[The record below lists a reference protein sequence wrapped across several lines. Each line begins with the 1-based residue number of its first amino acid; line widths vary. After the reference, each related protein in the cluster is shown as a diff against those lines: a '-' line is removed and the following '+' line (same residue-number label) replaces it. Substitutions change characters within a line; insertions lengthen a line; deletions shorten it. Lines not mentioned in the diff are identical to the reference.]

1 MVNAPVAA
9 AQRVCDTPAVPTTP
23 TASHDGANPWTARA
37 ARPRVAP
44 LAIAP
49 APRRASPPAVR
60 TPSAILPKDQP
71 MKRAL
76 LVPALLTAASAAGAA
91 DAAADR
97 GAGHTLANPTP
108 REQMRELASDRP
120 TTTQNPYS
128 IDAGHYQVEI
138 EALSWGR
145 DQVGRRTTTT
155 TSAAATVKAGLSDVV
170 DVEAIIEPFIN
181 RRAHDGSIGL
191 NDTVTGVGDFTARL
205 KWNLWGD
212 NGGQTA
218 FALMPFIT
226 LPTHSKKLDPDRE
239 VTGGLI
245 APLAADLGDGWR
257 LGLMLELDA
266 VRNAQNNGY
275 VAQWVQSLVV
285 GHAIV
290 GDLRGFAEMVNI
302 TNAERQT
309 PGQTYLGAGA
319 TFAFTPD
326 VQFDAGV
333 DLGLTSAS
341 EDVRL
346 SVGIDVRR

>member
-1 MVNAPVAA
+1 
-9 AQRVCDTPAVPTTP
+9 
-23 TASHDGANPWTARA
+23 
-37 ARPRVAP
+37 
-44 LAIAP
+44 
-49 APRRASPPAVR
+49 
-60 TPSAILPKDQP
+60 

-76 LVPALLTAASAAGAA
+76 LIPALLSAAGAA
-91 DAAADR
+91 SAAEPAAAGR
-97 GAGHTLANPTP
+97 GAGHSLADPTP

-120 TTTQNPYS
+120 TVTQTPYTV
-128 IDAGHYQVEI
+128 DAGHYQVEI

-155 TSAAATVKAGLSDVV
+155 TSAAATVKAGLTDAI
-170 DVEAIIEPFIN
+170 DVEAIIAPFIN

-191 NDTVTGVGDFTARL
+191 DDSVTGVGDFTARL

-218 FALMPFIT
+218 CALMPFIT

-239 VTGGLI
+239 VTGGLV

-266 VRNAQNNGY
+266 VRNAQNDGF
-275 VAQWVQSLVV
+275 VAQWVQSLMVA
-285 GHAIV
+285 HAIV

-326 VQFDAGV
+326 VQFDAGAN
-333 DLGLTSAS
+333 LGLTSAS

-346 SVGIDVRR
+346 FIGIDVRR

>member
-1 MVNAPVAA
+1 M
-9 AQRVCDTPAVPTTP
+9 Q
-23 TASHDGANPWTARA
+23 
-37 ARPRVAP
+37 
-44 LAIAP
+44 
-49 APRRASPPAVR
+49 
-60 TPSAILPKDQP
+60 
-71 MKRAL
+71 RAL
-76 LVPALLTAASAAGAA
+76 LIPALLTAAGAASAA
-91 DAAADR
+91 DAAAPGR
-97 GAGHTLANPTP
+97 GAGHSLADPTP
-108 REQMRELASDRP
+108 KEQMREMESDRP
-120 TTTQNPYS
+120 TTTQNPYTV
-128 IDAGHYQVEI
+128 DAGHYQVEI

-145 DQVGRRTTTT
+145 DQVGQRTTTT
-155 TSAAATVKAGLSDVV
+155 TSAAATVKAGLTDSV

-181 RRAHDGSIGL
+181 RHAHDGSIGL
-191 NDTVTGVGDFTARL
+191 DDSVTGVGDLTARL

-266 VRNAQNNGY
+266 VRNAQDNGY

-309 PGQTYLGAGA
+309 PGQAYLGAGA

-326 VQFDAGV
+326 AQFDAGV

-346 SVGIDVRR
+346 FLGIDVRR